1 MTQQLYDAGRLQE
14 ATGDWARW
22 DKSQWRQTNTNCDK
36 CPFSKAFL
44 HHRKLQ
50 RVTGHQM
57 NHEKKREE
65 RRIPRKTLVFAPV
78 CHSHLAANANL
89 ANNFIK
95 GIDQVKKCPAY
106 HHSTTKPS
114 WFTYGKILAFLFHGK
129 VTCQAVEI
137 AAASRSHC
145 LILCLK
151 SAGNKLNQ
159 VFRRGSGWMILLSLS
174 IFLKALCKSL
184 VPS

>member
-1 MTQQLYDAGRLQE
+1 MVVLHSRVDSTAVRCRETLA

-36 CPFSKAFL
+36 CPFSF

-50 RVTGHQM
+50 RVTGSP
-57 NHEKKREE
+57 NEPREEE

-95 GIDQVKKCPAY
+95 GTDQVTKCPAY
-106 HHSTTKPS
+106 HRSTTKPS
-114 WFTYGKILAFLFHGK
+114 WFTYGKILACLF
-129 VTCQAVEI
+129 
-137 AAASRSHC
+137 SR
-145 LILCLK
+145 
-151 SAGNKLNQ
+151 
-159 VFRRGSGWMILLSLS
+159 
-174 IFLKALCKSL
+174 
-184 VPS
+184 